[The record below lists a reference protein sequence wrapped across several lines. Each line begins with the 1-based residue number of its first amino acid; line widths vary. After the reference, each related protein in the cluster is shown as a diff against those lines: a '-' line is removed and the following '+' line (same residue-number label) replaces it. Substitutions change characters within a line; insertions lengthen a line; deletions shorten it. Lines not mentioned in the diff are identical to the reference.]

1 MRAEG
6 EFSCILLNKF
16 VKAIHAGFYT
26 LSVFLV
32 VVVYLFIYK
41 HYLYRNSS
49 SA

>member
-6 EFSCILLNKF
+6 EFSCILLIKF

-32 VVVYLFIYK
+32 VVVVVVLG
-41 HYLYRNSS
+41 LAVVN
-49 SA
+49 